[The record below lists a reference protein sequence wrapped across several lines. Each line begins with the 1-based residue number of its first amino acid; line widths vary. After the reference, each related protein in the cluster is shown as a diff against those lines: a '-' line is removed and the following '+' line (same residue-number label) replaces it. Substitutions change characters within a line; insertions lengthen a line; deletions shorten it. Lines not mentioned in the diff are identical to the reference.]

1 MKKNTIYLLTSL
13 LITLL
18 NLNVSAQNVIVDQSD
33 LTGFGIVSSEGND
46 GVGIY
51 AADDFILTEDTVI
64 NEITLFGYSST
75 FDPYQLE
82 SLNLYIYEDD
92 SGVPAGNPTI
102 EGSAIMELSGITEDF
117 YTIDQTPG
125 ADFFVNFTIDIEGAN
140 GGNQLS
146 LPAGTYWLVPF
157 PSINE
162 AFSYSAEF
170 RWDWGEAFTN
180 SGTDP
185 VFIDPTGFDTAT
197 FPTTEWTTV
206 NTIFSS
212 SDYNAFAFTIV
223 NDEALN
229 ISDAILTDDV
239 ISLYPNPSRD
249 ILNIKLNR
257 NFESEIAIQVINTIG
272 QTVLQNIIDDNNV
285 VNSFSIDG
293 LSNGVYFAKISTEES
308 STVLRF
314 IKE

>member
-1 MKKNTIYLLTSL
+1 MKKITTYLLTSL
-13 LITLL
+13 SIILISA
-18 NLNVSAQNVIVDQSD
+18 NVSAQDVVIDQSD
-33 LTGFGIVSSEGND
+33 LTGFGIISSQGND
-46 GVGIY
+46 GIGIY

-75 FDPYQLE
+75 FDPYELDR
-82 SLNLYIYEDD
+82 LNLYIYNDNAGLPD
-92 SGVPAGNPTI
+92 GNPTI
-102 EGSAIMELSGITEDF
+102 AGSGVVELSGITEDF
-117 YTIDQTPG
+117 YTIDQAPG
-125 ADFFVNFTIDIEGAN
+125 EDFFVNFTIDIEGAN
-140 GGNQLS
+140 GGELS

-157 PSINE
+157 PSFNE
-162 AFSYSAEF
+162 TFNYSAEF

-185 VFIDPTGFDTAT
+185 VFIDPTGFDTTT
-197 FPTTEWTTV
+197 FPSTEWTTI
-206 NTIFSS
+206 NTIFNS

-229 ISDAILTDDV
+229 VSDAILTDDV

-257 NFESEIAIQVINTIG
+257 NFESEVTIQVINTIG
-272 QTVLQNIIDDNNV
+272 QTVLQNIIGDNNV
-285 VNSFSIDG
+285 VNSFSVDG
-293 LSNGVYFAKISTEES
+293 LSNGVYFAKISTEKS
-308 STVLRF
+308 SVVLKF